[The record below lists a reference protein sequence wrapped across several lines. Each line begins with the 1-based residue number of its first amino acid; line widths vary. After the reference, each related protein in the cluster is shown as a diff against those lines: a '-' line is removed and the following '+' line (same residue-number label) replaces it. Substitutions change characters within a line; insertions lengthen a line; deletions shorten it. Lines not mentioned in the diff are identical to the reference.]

1 MAHVQTHKEAE
12 KPRKAAPSTKAA
24 APETEK
30 TTAPAIERWHH
41 PIDLMRRMLAWRPFE
56 AISPFE
62 LWREGQLMEAP
73 DFDMKE
79 TDNSFV
85 LKADLPGIEV
95 KDLDIQL
102 VNNRLTVSGS
112 RAEETEKKGETYH
125 ITERAF
131 GSFSR
136 SFPLPAETDSDKVE
150 ADLTN
155 GVLTIT
161 VPKLPGA
168 RPKQVEVKSS

>member
-1 MAHVQTHKEAE
+1 MAHVQTHKEAG
-12 KPRKAAPSTKAA
+12 KPQKTASSAKAAE
-24 APETEK
+24 PETEK
-30 TTAPAIERWHH
+30 KPAPAIERWHH
-41 PIDLMRRMLAWRPFE
+41 PMDLMRRMLAWRPFD
-56 AISPFE
+56 AVSPFE
-62 LWREGQLMEAP
+62 LWREGSLMEAP

-79 TDNSFV
+79 TDNAFI
-85 LKADLPGIEV
+85 LKADLPGIES

-102 VNNRLTVSGS
+102 IKNRLTVSGS
-112 RAEETEKKGETYH
+112 RAEEKERKGETYH

-136 SFPLPAETDSDKVE
+136 SFPLPAETDSDKVA

-161 VPKLPGA
+161 VPKVPGA